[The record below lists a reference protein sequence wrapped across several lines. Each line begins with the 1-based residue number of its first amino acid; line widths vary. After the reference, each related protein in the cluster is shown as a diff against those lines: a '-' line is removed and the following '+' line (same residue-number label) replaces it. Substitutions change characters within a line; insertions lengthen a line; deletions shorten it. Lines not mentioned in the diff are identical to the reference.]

1 MCLCTIYVPLPLICY
16 VWCLA
21 SLTPKLWPG
30 LGLQY
35 VHTVHIRY
43 KLLLCCL
50 ILASYDVCMTVS
62 CRSESLNFLKSSLR
76 VKLNGS
82 HVRRLVFTI
91 PWCMTHFAVNYW
103 LLLPPCDR
111 YLTALKEEDQC
122 VVWRHTCVCC
132 FCGKAAKHFGC
143 CLEVTENFIQI
154 SPKETSIKIKTVCLH
169 NCCRWQDPLRSH
181 APSDKVNNALF

>member
-1 MCLCTIYVPLPLICY
+1 MARPWTSVCTYSTYKVQTFTMLSNFSIIWCLHDSQLQIRKFKLPL
-16 VWCLA
+16 
-21 SLTPKLWPG
+21 KL
-30 LGLQY
+30 
-35 VHTVHIRY
+35 
-43 KLLLCCL
+43 
-50 ILASYDVCMTVS
+50 
-62 CRSESLNFLKSSLR
+62 FKSQ
-76 VKLNGS
+76 VKWQPCPS
-82 HVRRLVFTI
+82 LVFTI